1 MDKEARII
9 SHFAHALNG
18 DDGALLGDFVYSK
31 DLFIENVHFKRE
43 WLSMQGIGAKAVL
56 VNLRCYCYEC
66 YATFRPF
73 GTCSAKRAR
82 K

>member
-31 DLFIENVHFKRE
+31 DLFIENVHFKRGWINME
-43 WLSMQGIGAKAVL
+43 QIERLLELCKPSERLPLK
-56 VNLRCYCYEC
+56 VNDYS
-66 YATFRPF
+66 
-73 GTCSAKRAR
+73 GSKG
-82 K
+82 